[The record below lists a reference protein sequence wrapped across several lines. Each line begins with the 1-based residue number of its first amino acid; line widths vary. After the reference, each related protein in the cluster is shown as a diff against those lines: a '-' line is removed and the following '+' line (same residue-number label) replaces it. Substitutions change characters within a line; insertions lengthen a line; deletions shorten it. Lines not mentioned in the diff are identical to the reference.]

1 MKNNSIKNSI
11 DDTVFEI
18 FVYIVLGITLIL
30 VIYPL
35 YFILIASFSDP
46 VGVNTGKA
54 MFFLYNPSLEGYKRI
69 ISDNRI
75 WSGYLNTIIYTAV
88 GTTIN
93 VVITMMIAYPLSR
106 RSFSGRKAITLFLLV
121 PMYFSGG
128 MIPQYLLVKSLDL
141 LDTRAI
147 MVLLSAASVYNIIVA
162 RSFLEANIPEDL
174 YESASMDGCSQ
185 FRFFSAVVMPLSKA
199 IIAVLALFYGVS
211 HWNEYM
217 RALIYLK
224 KESLYPL
231 QLILSS
237 ILIENQVSA
246 AMVDDVLLMEEKNML
261 KELIKY
267 GVIVVASVPVLV
279 AYPFLQKFFIKGVML
294 GSIKG

>member
-1 MKNNSIKNSI
+1 
-11 DDTVFEI
+11 
-18 FVYIVLGITLIL
+18 
-30 VIYPL
+30 
-35 YFILIASFSDP
+35 
-46 VGVNTGKA
+46 
-54 MFFLYNPSLEGYKRI
+54 
-69 ISDNRI
+69 
-75 WSGYLNTIIYTAV
+75 
-88 GTTIN
+88 
-93 VVITMMIAYPLSR
+93 
-106 RSFSGRKAITLFLLV
+106 
-121 PMYFSGG
+121 
-128 MIPQYLLVKSLDL
+128 
-141 LDTRAI
+141 
-147 MVLLSAASVYNIIVA
+147 
-162 RSFLEANIPEDL
+162 
-174 YESASMDGCSQ
+174 MDGRSQ

-261 KELIKY
+261 KELIKH

>member
-1 MKNNSIKNSI
+1 
-11 DDTVFEI
+11 
-18 FVYIVLGITLIL
+18 
-30 VIYPL
+30 
-35 YFILIASFSDP
+35 
-46 VGVNTGKA
+46 
-54 MFFLYNPSLEGYKRI
+54 
-69 ISDNRI
+69 
-75 WSGYLNTIIYTAV
+75 
-88 GTTIN
+88 

>member
-141 LDTRAI
+141 LDTRAV